1 MSDQLSKSK
10 SGDINALENDI
21 LGPSYDYGKQ
31 IYTPDELGMSD
42 KGTIDALAK
51 DLGGLI
57 GYTQLLV
64 EGGGKASKVK
74 GPLGNKFFMA
84 TASRCND
91 IATDE
96 SVTRSIYVNNVPDG
110 SVPFLSSGAGGFRM
124 GSFKGIIPGIVS
136 NIAQINPFQIVQ
148 SFMTGSSPECQL
160 VELETIDVNNIK
172 GKQKGYISNTDL
184 EVMNACWFPNKRNP
198 ITGARCSEGFRPL
211 LSPTSAAD
219 VALDK
224 MPDDTLIK
232 IYYSSL
238 GILGLYILFRL
249 MYKNPLINKS

>member
-1 MSDQLSKSK
+1 MSDQLSKS
-10 SGDINALENDI
+10 GDVNALQNEL
-21 LGPSYDYGKQ
+21 LGPSYDYGAQ
-31 IYTPDELGMSD
+31 IYTPDQLGMSD
-42 KGTIDALAK
+42 RGTLDALAK

-64 EGGGKASKVK
+64 EGGGKASKVN
-74 GPLGNKFFMA
+74 GPLGNKFFME
-84 TASRCND
+84 TASKCTD
-91 IATDE
+91 VATDE

-110 SVPFLSSGAGGFRM
+110 SVPFLSSGSGGVRFN
-124 GSFKGIIPGIVS
+124 SFKGLIPGIVS

-160 VELETIDVNNIK
+160 VEMETIDVNNIK
-172 GKQKGYISNTDL
+172 SRKKGYISNTDL
-184 EVMNACWFPNKRNP
+184 EVMNPCWFPNKRNP
-198 ITGARCSEGFRPL
+198 LTGGRCSEGFRPL
-211 LSPTSAAD
+211 LSPAP
-219 VALDK
+219 VAYDK

-249 MYKNPLINKS
+249 LYKSPSSQSQ